1 MERRSTRAAAGAAGK
16 RTPKKEVEKPKTKKE
31 KASTTK
37 TKKEEDDRPESPFFG
52 FSNSD
57 IPQPIVIK
65 TEPVSEA
72 GDEECVVVSVSKA
85 PAPTVVKTEKVEDD
99 DMEVDTF
106 HGFGS
111 DDLPVPIVI
120 KEEAREEVQQEAQ
133 QQVQEEATQQVQEET
148 KEEIQKEDEVETQ
161 EEAQEKEVSGDVT
174 AAPTTNGPVIPVE
187 PKSNIPGDNL
197 LDEFESAGVE
207 TVPVV
212 EEPVPAVAETV
223 VQVEDEKP
231 IKTESPVKIKKVV
244 SPAKSGITLASPAT
258 KVKSP
263 KMIVAPPTS
272 GTVSPQK
279 NPNIMIVQN
288 GKPVVVQQSKGS
300 KGDSIPQIH
309 LISEDELQG
318 KNNASM
324 QKIQIIDQN
333 GEKIELITQDGTE
346 GEFET
351 DTEGDHEFTVI
362 VENNDQGEV
371 TGITRDIHIDEN
383 NVIAVN
389 NADAME
395 IEDIIAQF
403 EENSAGGTRTVSC
416 PNCKKC
422 FVSSQFLNMHI
433 ANTATMCDL
442 CNTQCCSQVNLRNHK
457 NLECDLSKRKRNI
470 DLIAKETALLGRK
483 PIEPEKYYNL
493 PIESDEDM
501 EDEDFTPV
509 DVTSPQPAKKMKSI
523 NDAKYE
529 CSVCGKYVKIL
540 DSHMRFVHGMDAAAR
555 GDKFRCP
562 ECSVLVSD
570 LETHIERRHGD
581 NVDKIVVGDITT
593 EVVRCRHPGCDL
605 FFNNAEEVAEHI
617 KREHTDEVR

>member
-1 MERRSTRAAAGAAGK
+1 MDRSSRATRSAAALGGK
-16 RTPKKEVEKPKTKKE
+16 KTAKKEAEKPKTKKE
-31 KASTTK
+31 KSSPTK
-37 TKKEEDDRPESPFFG
+37 NKKQEEDRPESPFFG
-52 FSNSD
+52 FTNSD

-65 TEPVSEA
+65 TEPVGDA
-72 GDEECVVVSVSKA
+72 DDEECLVVSVSKG
-85 PAPTVVKTEKVEDD
+85 PAPVPAIVKTEKVEDD

-106 HGFGS
+106 HGFS
-111 DDLPVPIVI
+111 MDDLPKPIAI
-120 KEEAREEVQQEAQ
+120 KEEAKVVDLPAEITEIDTNDNAEPEPEPVHEPEA
-133 QQVQEEATQQVQEET
+133 EPEPEPEP
-148 KEEIQKEDEVETQ
+148 EPE
-161 EEAQEKEVSGDVT
+161 
-174 AAPTTNGPVIPVE
+174 E

-197 LDEFESAGVE
+197 LDEFESAE
-207 TVPVV
+207 AEPISVPQ
-212 EEPVPAVAETV
+212 P
-223 VQVEDEKP
+223 EKP
-231 IKTESPVKIKKVV
+231 VKTEAPVKIKKVV
-244 SPAKSGITLASPAT
+244 SPAKAAISLSSPTLGGT
-258 KVKSP
+258 KIKSP
-263 KMIVAPPTS
+263 KMILAPPTS
-272 GTVSPQK
+272 TPLSPQK
-279 NPNIMIVQN
+279 SQNIMLVQN
-288 GKPVVVQQSKGS
+288 GKPVVVQQPKVAT
-300 KGDSIPQIH
+300 KQPMQQIH
-309 LISEDELQG
+309 LISEGDLQG
-318 KNNASM
+318 KENSALPN
-324 QKIQIIDQN
+324 KIQIIDQN
-333 GEKIELITQDGTE
+333 GEKIELITQDAND

-362 VENNDQGEV
+362 VENNDEGEV

-403 EENSAGGTRTVSC
+403 EESSAGGTRTVSC

-501 EDEDFTPV
+501 EDEDFSPD
-509 DVTSPQPAKKMKSI
+509 DVTSPQPAKKLKSI

-540 DSHMRFVHGMDAAAR
+540 DSHMRFVHGMDAGAR

-581 NVDKIVVGDITT
+581 NVDKIVVGDING

-617 KREHTDEVR
+617 KREHTDDVSRLR